1 MGEGERKI
9 WRTWFLGYRRF
20 DTPQRQKNLGI
31 IMKRIAFGTLFLLVC
46 IAFTLPSAIADQGQS
61 YTMNSNFWTVQYMI
75 SDVNVVPG
83 QALILDVNFT
93 AKVTIYDFS
102 LQVVSNPASL
112 VLSSVWTFPTPN
124 GEILPDLSQPHT
136 FQVNIP
142 SSATTGTQYQLD
154 LQLQGYNDTAKFPF
168 ENWGWI
174 GFYSYRGFFFLKET
188 PEYTQDTNTTLE
200 QSIVLTVT

>member
-1 MGEGERKI
+1 
-9 WRTWFLGYRRF
+9 
-20 DTPQRQKNLGI
+20 
-31 IMKRIAFGTLFLLVC
+31 MKRIVLGTLLLLLVC
-46 IAFTLPSAIADQGQS
+46 IVFTLPSARADQGQS
-61 YTMNSNFWTVQYMI
+61 HTLNSNFWTVQYMI

-83 QALILDVNFT
+83 QLLTLYVTFT

-112 VLSSVWTFPTPN
+112 VAGSVWTFPTSN

-142 SSATTGTQYQLD
+142 SSAAAGTEYQLD

-168 ENWGWI
+168 VNWGWL
-174 GFYSYRGFFFLKET
+174 GFYSYRGVFFLIEK
-188 PEYTQDTNTTLE
+188 PEYTQDTNTTLG